1 MAEESLAEQK
11 RKFWEAL
18 RTAIVH
24 EDNLVNHRLTWLL
37 NIEGFLL
44 GGFFLVQNSLLSAK
58 LAIRTVIA
66 IESLLTII
74 FLGSIWICLISGY
87 LIAAAYQQVALI
99 QKAWVSK
106 YPEERRDRRL
116 PLHGWLLWGGP
127 QVNEPQEEKTKH
139 EFPPIMGEFEY
150 PYRWSAQRIP
160 LILLA
165 INCFAIGA
173 CIAVGNVA
181 FFGGTS
187 SNRQNV
193 KVELEKIG
201 SGSKVTATFEMAQPP
216 KDLWDEVKSVLQFK
230 GAPQVKQP

>member
-37 NIEGFLL
+37 TIEGFLL

-99 QKAWVSK
+99 
-106 YPEERRDRRL
+106 
-116 PLHGWLLWGGP
+116 
-127 QVNEPQEEKTKH
+127 
-139 EFPPIMGEFEY
+139 
-150 PYRWSAQRIP
+150 
-160 LILLA
+160 
-165 INCFAIGA
+165 
-173 CIAVGNVA
+173 
-181 FFGGTS
+181 
-187 SNRQNV
+187 
-193 KVELEKIG
+193 
-201 SGSKVTATFEMAQPP
+201 
-216 KDLWDEVKSVLQFK
+216 
-230 GAPQVKQP
+230 